1 MTVSVS
7 ASKTP
12 CASDTTDTCA
22 GPDSTGVPEVSRRW
36 RRGRIASAAALP
48 VVLLLVGH
56 RLVPDGPGHLG
67 SLAESFLPWTALVVP
82 VLLLCALLRRSATAV
97 VAAAVAAAVWVSV
110 FGGTLV
116 DKSAERTGGGDL
128 TVVTHNVDEHNP
140 DPAGTARAL
149 AASGADVVALEELGD
164 ATETYRTVLAARY
177 RYAVVRGTV
186 GLWSRYPVDDGGPV
200 DIAPWPRALRATVHT
215 PKGPVAVF
223 VAHLLSVRF
232 TPASGFGAGAR
243 NAAALRLAEALRAE
257 MPPRLVV
264 VGDFNGTTDD
274 RALAPVTAGLRSAQ
288 AEAGAGFGFSWPAA
302 FPVAR
307 IDQILVRGVEPRSA
321 WSLPATGSDHLP
333 VAASLRL

>member
-97 VAAAVAAAVWVSV
+97 VAAAVAAAVWGSV

-116 DKSAERTGGGDL
+116 DKGAERTGGGDL

-257 MPPRLVV
+257 TPPRLVV